1 MARTTPD
8 KAELKRNIVNIKKF
22 LKKRDFSMI
31 DSGIELTR
39 SLDQEL
45 IFAEFLK
52 DCAINKEGQLVRNKM
67 FSGTGPAQPYLD
79 YALLNLV
86 AYAPE
91 KTNLNKS
98 LKRSNIKSLNF
109 YESIEWTELPS
120 YISSFTSLTSLEL
133 NSCGNLQNFDSL
145 ANCTNLTS
153 LDLSDCDVLENID
166 GLTNLTKLTSLNL
179 QWCNVLQN
187 VDGLTN
193 LTKLTNLDLGRCDAL
208 QNIDGLAKLTNL
220 TNLGLWGCDALQNVD
235 GLANLTKLTNLDLSK
250 CKSLMPKPS
259 PVFMNTRQQVVA
271 YQERIK
277 KSMKK

>member
-8 KAELKRNIVNIKKF
+8 KVELKRNIANIKKF
-22 LKKRDFSMI
+22 LQREDCGMI
-31 DSGIELTR
+31 DSGIELAR
-39 SLDQEL
+39 SLDQES
-45 IFAEFLK
+45 IFEEFLK
-52 DCAINKEGQLVRNKM
+52 DCKIYEGSLVRNKI
-67 FSGTGPAQPYLD
+67 FSGEASAQPYLD
-79 YALLNLV
+79 YALLNLI

-120 YISSFTSLTSLEL
+120 YISSFTSLTSLDL
-133 NSCGNLQNFDSL
+133 H
-145 ANCTNLTS
+145 NCN
-153 LDLSDCDVLENID
+153 
-166 GLTNLTKLTSLNL
+166 
-179 QWCNVLQN
+179 
-187 VDGLTN
+187 
-193 LTKLTNLDLGRCDAL
+193 
-208 QNIDGLAKLTNL
+208 
-220 TNLGLWGCDALQNVD
+220 ALQNVD

-259 PVFMNTRQQVVA
+259 PVFMNTRQQVVT

>member
-8 KAELKRNIVNIKKF
+8 KVELKRNIANIKKF
-22 LKKRDFSMI
+22 LQREDCGMI
-31 DSGIELTR
+31 DSGIELAR
-39 SLDQEL
+39 SLDQES
-45 IFAEFLK
+45 IFEEFLK
-52 DCAINKEGQLVRNKM
+52 DCKIYEGSLVRNKI
-67 FSGTGPAQPYLD
+67 FSGEASAQQYLD
-79 YALLNLV
+79 YALLNLI

-109 YESIEWTELPS
+109 YENEEWTELPS
-120 YISSFTSLTSLEL
+120 CISSFTSLTSLDMCRYYTLE
-133 NSCGNLQNFDSL
+133 NIDGL
-145 ANCTNLTS
+145 AKLTNLTS